1 MNTNLF
7 LFETYIKLFNVL
19 EYLNL
24 IGSFDVLAIIKHMIV
39 SFDWSVPTLAKF
51 ALEHIV
57 FTMSDF

>member
-1 MNTNLF
+1 ML
-7 LFETYIKLFNVL
+7 NVL

-39 SFDWSVPTLAKF
+39 SIDWSVPTLAQF

-57 FTMSDF
+57 FAMSDFRHW